1 MLSKEEKKGKLGVV
15 LLTLFVTGTIVGSGV
30 YMLPASLAG
39 YGSIGLLAWIVV
51 TIGAIF
57 LALIFAKMSTVCPIT
72 GGPYT
77 YTHIEFGDYPG
88 FQTAYCY
95 WISAFVGNTSLLPP
109 TIGYLSVFF
118 PGVKEHSLIVSL
130 ILVWIFAG
138 INIIGV
144 RKVGFVNAVMTV
156 LKFMPIVIV
165 AIFAWSHFHSEY
177 ITNNFNISGESSIS
191 VFTIAAA
198 LTLWSF
204 VGVESA
210 TVPAGSV
217 IKPTRTIPIAT
228 IFGTLVAALAYV
240 ITCTAIM
247 GMIPMTELS
256 HCTSPFSVAG
266 TIILGNFGKI
276 VVTIGVLFSLLSGVN
291 AWTLL
296 ASQVAMAAADDN
308 LFPKVFAIR
317 NKYNVPANGIIITT
331 VLVSILLI
339 ISSSLDLIAQ
349 FELFI
354 LSATSLVVIPYLY
367 TSFAQIIYLFKN
379 KETAKGFKTNLIIAI
394 IGGLFSFFA
403 LFSAGKDVIF
413 YVMIFIVLNVPL
425 YAIVLCG
432 RNKKEKNEQK

>member
-1 MLSKEEKKGKLGVV
+1 MKKNIDENKGKLGVI

-30 YMLPASLAG
+30 YMLPAALAG
-39 YGSIGLLAWIVV
+39 YGSIGLVAWIAV

-57 LALIFAKMSTVCPIT
+57 LALIFAHMSTVCPIT

-77 YTHIEFGDYPG
+77 YTHKEFGDYPG

-109 TIGYLSVFF
+109 TIGYLAVFF
-118 PGVKEHSLIVSL
+118 PGVRDNALIVSL

-144 RKVGFVNAVMTV
+144 KKVGFVNAVMTV

-165 AIFAWSHFHSEY
+165 ALFAWKHFHPSY
-177 ITNNFNISGESSIS
+177 ITSNFNVTNQSSIS
-191 VFTIAAA
+191 IFTIAAA

-204 VGVESA
+204 VGVEAA

-217 IKPTRTIPIAT
+217 INPKKTIPIAT
-228 IFGTLVAALAYV
+228 ITGTLVAAVAYI

-247 GMIPMTELS
+247 GMIPMQELS
-256 HCTSPFSVAG
+256 QCTSPFSVAG
-266 TIILGNFGKI
+266 TIILGKFGEV

-296 ASQVAMAAADDN
+296 ASQVAMAAADDG
-308 LFPKVFAIR
+308 LFPAIFSKR
-317 NKYNVPANGIIITT
+317 NKFDVPVFGIVITT
-331 VLVSILLI
+331 TLVSILLI
-339 ISSSLDLIAQ
+339 MTSSLDLIEQ
-349 FELFI
+349 FEIFI
-354 LSATSLVVIPYLY
+354 LSATSLVVIPYLF
-367 TSFAQIIYLFKN
+367 TSFAQIIFLFKN
-379 KETAKGFKTNLIIAI
+379 RDTASGFYKNMIIAI
-394 IGGLFSFFA
+394 IGGIFSFFA
-403 LFSAGKDVIF
+403 LFSAGEGVIF
-413 YVMIFIVLNVPL
+413 YVMIFLLLNVPL

-432 RNKKEKNEQK
+432 RHKKNNKS